1 MRVLLWIKRYWWL
14 VILGLIVGISWYKIA
29 ENNKYKA
36 IEAKTYKAKI
46 VDIEDFLELSG
57 EIDANEKA
65 TLRFQTS
72 GLLTWVGVKPGD
84 SVKKYQVLA
93 SLDKRELQNSMSQLL
108 NTYSKTRNDFEQAQ
122 ADNKNWETAGMTDV
136 AREAVK
142 RSLQKEQAD
151 LNNSV
156 LAVEARDLSLK
167 FANLFTPIEGI
178 VTKIESPVAGQNITP
193 STATF
198 EVVNPKSIFFSATA
212 DQTEVAKFSP
222 GQKGTITLDAFPDK
236 KVEGTVTLV
245 GFAPKTGSSGTVYE
259 IKIAMNTE
267 ATSSMKLGM
276 TGDVNFVFGKKEK
289 VIAIPERYI
298 KEKLGKKYVTVWK
311 DKKQVETQVETG
323 YTADGM
329 VEIVSG
335 LNENELVYN

>member
-1 MRVLLWIKRYWWL
+1 L
-14 VILGLIVGISWYKIA
+14 VGISWYKIA
-29 ENNKYKA
+29 ENNKYKE
-36 IEAKTYKAKI
+36 IESKTYKAKRI
-46 VDIEDFLELSG
+46 DVEDFLELSG
-57 EIDANEKA
+57 EIDADEKV

-72 GLLTWVGVKPGD
+72 GLLTWVGVKEGD
-84 SVKKYQVLA
+84 FVKKYQSIA
-93 SLDKRELQNSMSQLL
+93 SLDKRELRNSMNQLL

-122 ADNKNWETAGMTDV
+122 ADNKNWQTNGMTDE

-156 LAVEARDLSLK
+156 LDVEAADLSLK

-178 VTKIESPVAGQNITP
+178 VTKVDAPLSGQNVTP
-193 STATF
+193 ATATF

-212 DQTEVAKFSP
+212 DQTEVAKFAI
-222 GQKGTITLDAFPDK
+222 GQKGIVTLDAFPERKID
-236 KVEGTVTLV
+236 GLVTLV
-245 GFAPKTGSSGTVYE
+245 GFSPKSGSSGTVYE
-259 IKIAMNTE
+259 IKIAMTTE
-267 ATSSMKLGM
+267 ATASMKLGM
-276 TGDVNFVFGKKEK
+276 TGDVNFVFGKKEN

-298 KEKLGKKYVTVWK
+298 KEKLGKKYVTILR

-335 LNENELVYN
+335 INENELVYN